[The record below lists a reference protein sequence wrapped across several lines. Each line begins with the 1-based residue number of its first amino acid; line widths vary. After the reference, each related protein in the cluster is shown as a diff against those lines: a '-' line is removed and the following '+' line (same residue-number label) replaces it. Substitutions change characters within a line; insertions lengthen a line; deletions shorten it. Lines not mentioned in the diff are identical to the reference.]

1 MKSNICSEVME
12 LKLIHT
18 ADWHLGKVLNGHS
31 FLEDQQYVLKQLIEV
46 LEREQPDALIIAGDI
61 YDTAYP
67 SKYVIQLMEETIAKI
82 NLEIQI
88 PVVMIN
94 GNHDGKERLR
104 YGASWFRHNQLY
116 ITTEIEQFF
125 EPVILGNVAIYTLPF
140 FTLSEA
146 REYLEVSV
154 ENYEEAVKKLVDQV
168 RPQLNPAMTNIL
180 VGHFTL
186 TGAPKSDSE
195 RDITIGTIEAV
206 SPQFL
211 VDFDAVMLGHIHH
224 PFASQYQNVVYSGSL
239 LQYSFSEVQQ
249 VKGVR
254 LFHIEADQAI
264 RQSFIPLKPA
274 RELEV
279 VEASFDDIMN
289 SRFKR
294 KSDDNYFHFNVEQ
307 LTHVKDPMQK
317 LKQIYPNT
325 LSLTQQTQPSS
336 YQSKVLADVKKLSP
350 LDIVGQFYSEMT
362 TDTLSETQK
371 SNVIQLLET
380 MNEEE

>member
-1 MKSNICSEVME
+1 M
-12 LKLIHT
+12 KLIHT

-46 LEREQPDALIIAGDI
+46 LEHEQPDALIIAGDI

-82 NLEIQI
+82 NLEMQI
-88 PVVMIN
+88 PIVIIN

-146 REYLEVSV
+146 REYLEVPV
-154 ENYEEAVKKLVDQV
+154 EYYEEAVKKLVDQV

-211 VDFDAVMLGHIHH
+211 LDFDAVMLGHIHH

-249 VKGVR
+249 AKGVR
-254 LFHIEADQAI
+254 LFHIEADQAM

-289 SRFKR
+289 GRFKR
-294 KSDDNYFHFNVEQ
+294 KSDDSYFHFNVEQ

-325 LSLTQQTQPSS
+325 LSLTQQTLPSS
-336 YQSKVLADVKKLSP
+336 YQSKILTDVKKLSP
-350 LDIVGQFYSEMT
+350 LDIVDRFYSEMT
-362 TDTLSETQK
+362 TGTLSETQK
-371 SNVIQLLET
+371 SNVVQLLET

>member
-1 MKSNICSEVME
+1 ME

-46 LEREQPDALIIAGDI
+46 LEHEQPDALIIAGDI

-82 NLEIQI
+82 NLEMQI
-88 PVVMIN
+88 PIVMIN

-154 ENYEEAVKKLVDQV
+154 EYYEEAVKKLVDQV

-211 VDFDAVMLGHIHH
+211 LDFDAVMLGHIHH

-249 VKGVR
+249 AKGVR
-254 LFHIEADQAI
+254 LFHIEADQAM

-289 SRFKR
+289 GRFKR
-294 KSDDNYFHFNVEQ
+294 KSDDSYFHFNVEE

-325 LSLTQQTQPSS
+325 LSLTQQTLPSS
-336 YQSKVLADVKKLSP
+336 YQSKILTDVKKLSP
-350 LDIVGQFYSEMT
+350 LDIVDRFYSEMT
-362 TDTLSETQK
+362 TGTLSETQK
-371 SNVIQLLET
+371 SNLVQLLET

>member
-1 MKSNICSEVME
+1 ME

-46 LEREQPDALIIAGDI
+46 LEHEQPDALIIAGDI

-82 NLEIQI
+82 NLEMQI
-88 PVVMIN
+88 PIVMIN

-154 ENYEEAVKKLVDQV
+154 EYYEEAVKKLVDQV

-211 VDFDAVMLGHIHH
+211 LDFDAVMLGHIHH

-249 VKGVR
+249 AKGVR
-254 LFHIEADQAI
+254 LFHIEADQAM

-289 SRFKR
+289 GRFKR
-294 KSDDNYFHFNVEQ
+294 KSDDSYFHFNVEQ

-325 LSLTQQTQPSS
+325 LSLTQQTLPSS
-336 YQSKVLADVKKLSP
+336 YQSKILTDVKKLSP
-350 LDIVGQFYSEMT
+350 LDIVDRFYSEMT
-362 TDTLSETQK
+362 TGTLSETQK
-371 SNVIQLLET
+371 SNVVQLLET

>member
-1 MKSNICSEVME
+1 ME

-31 FLEDQQYVLKQLIEV
+31 FLEDQQYVLQQLIEL

-67 SKYVIQLMEETIAKI
+67 SKYVIKVMEATIAKI
-82 NLEIQI
+82 NLEMQI
-88 PVVMIN
+88 PIVMIN
-94 GNHDGKERLR
+94 GNHDGKERLH

-116 ITTEIEQFF
+116 IATEIEQFF

-146 REYLEVSV
+146 REFLEVSV
-154 ENYEEAVKKLVDQV
+154 EYYEEAVKKLVDMV
-168 RPQLNPAMTNIL
+168 RPQLNTEMTNIL

-211 VDFDAVMLGHIHH
+211 LDFDAVMLGHIHH
-224 PFASQYQNVVYSGSL
+224 PFASHYQNVVYSGSL
-239 LQYSFSEVQQ
+239 LQYSFSETQQ
-249 VKGVR
+249 AKGVR
-254 LFHIEADQAI
+254 LFQIESEQVM
-264 RQSFIPLKPA
+264 RQVFIPLKPM

-279 VEASFDDIMN
+279 VEAAFDDIMN
-289 SRFKR
+289 GRFKR
-294 KSDDNYFHFNVEQ
+294 KSDDSYFHFNVEQ
-307 LTHVKDPMQK
+307 LTHINDPMQK

-336 YQSKVLADVKKLSP
+336 YQSKVLTDVKKLSP
-350 LDIVGQFYSEMT
+350 LDIVGRFYHEMT

-371 SNVIQLLET
+371 NNVVQLLET
-380 MNEEE
+380 MDEEA

>member
-1 MKSNICSEVME
+1 MK

-31 FLEDQQYVLKQLIEV
+31 FLEDQQYVLQQLFEV

-82 NLEIQI
+82 NLDMQI
-88 PVVMIN
+88 PIVMIN

-125 EPVILGNVAIYTLPF
+125 EPVVFGNVAVYTLPF

-154 ENYEEAVKKLVDQV
+154 EYYEEAVKKLVDQL

-211 VDFDAVMLGHIHH
+211 LDFDAVMLGHIHH

-249 VKGVR
+249 AKGVR
-254 LFHIEADQAI
+254 LFHIESDQEM

-289 SRFKR
+289 GRFKR
-294 KSDDNYFHFNVEQ
+294 KNDDSYFHFNVEQ

-336 YQSKVLADVKKLSP
+336 YQSKVLTDVKKLSP
-350 LDIVGQFYSEMT
+350 LDIVSQFYSEMT

-371 SNVIQLLET
+371 SNVVQLLET

>member
-289 SRFKR
+289 GRFKR
-294 KSDDNYFHFNVEQ
+294 KNDDNYFHFNVEQ

>member
-1 MKSNICSEVME
+1 ME

-46 LEREQPDALIIAGDI
+46 LEHEQPDALIIAGDI

-82 NLEIQI
+82 NLEMQI
-88 PVVMIN
+88 PIVMIN

-154 ENYEEAVKKLVDQV
+154 EYYEEAVKKLVDQV

-211 VDFDAVMLGHIHH
+211 LDFDAVMLGHIHH

-249 VKGVR
+249 AKGVR
-254 LFHIEADQAI
+254 LFHIEADQAM

-289 SRFKR
+289 GRFKR
-294 KSDDNYFHFNVEQ
+294 KSDDSYFHFNVEQ

-325 LSLTQQTQPSS
+325 LSLTQQTLPST
-336 YQSKVLADVKKLSP
+336 YQSKILTDVKKLSP
-350 LDIVGQFYSEMT
+350 LDIVDRFYSEMT
-362 TDTLSETQK
+362 TGTLSETQK
-371 SNVIQLLET
+371 SNLVQLLET

>member
-1 MKSNICSEVME
+1 ME

-46 LEREQPDALIIAGDI
+46 LEHEQPDALIIAGDI

-82 NLEIQI
+82 NLEMQI
-88 PVVMIN
+88 PIVMIN

-154 ENYEEAVKKLVDQV
+154 EYYEEAVKKLVDQV

-211 VDFDAVMLGHIHH
+211 LDFDAVMLGHIHH

-249 VKGVR
+249 AKGVR
-254 LFHIEADQAI
+254 LFHIEADQAM

-289 SRFKR
+289 GRFKR
-294 KSDDNYFHFNVEQ
+294 KSDDSYFHFNVEQ

-325 LSLTQQTQPSS
+325 LSLTQQTLPSS
-336 YQSKVLADVKKLSP
+336 YQSKILTDVKKLSP
-350 LDIVGQFYSEMT
+350 LDIVDRFYSEMT
-362 TDTLSETQK
+362 TGMLSETQK
-371 SNVIQLLET
+371 SNLVQLLET

>member
-154 ENYEEAVKKLVDQV
+154 ENYEEAVKKLVVQV

-289 SRFKR
+289 GRFKR

>member
-1 MKSNICSEVME
+1 ME

-82 NLEIQI
+82 NLDIQI

-289 SRFKR
+289 GRFKR
-294 KSDDNYFHFNVEQ
+294 KNDDNYFHFNVEQ

>member
-1 MKSNICSEVME
+1 ME

-46 LEREQPDALIIAGDI
+46 LEHEQPDALIIAGDI

-82 NLEIQI
+82 NLEMQI
-88 PVVMIN
+88 PIVMIN

-154 ENYEEAVKKLVDQV
+154 EYYEEAVKKLVNQV

-211 VDFDAVMLGHIHH
+211 LDFDAVMLGHIHH

-249 VKGVR
+249 AKGVR
-254 LFHIEADQAI
+254 LFHIEADQAM

-289 SRFKR
+289 GRFKR
-294 KSDDNYFHFNVEQ
+294 KSDDSYFHFNVEE

-325 LSLTQQTQPSS
+325 LSLTQQTLPSS
-336 YQSKVLADVKKLSP
+336 YQSKILTDVKKLSP
-350 LDIVGQFYSEMT
+350 LDIVDRFYSEMT
-362 TDTLSETQK
+362 TGTLSETQK
-371 SNVIQLLET
+371 SNLVQLLET

>member
-1 MKSNICSEVME
+1 ME

-289 SRFKR
+289 GRFKR
-294 KSDDNYFHFNVEQ
+294 KNDDNYFHFNVEQ

>member
-1 MKSNICSEVME
+1 ME

-82 NLEIQI
+82 NLEMQI

-125 EPVILGNVAIYTLPF
+125 EPVILEDVAIYTLPF

-154 ENYEEAVKKLVDQV
+154 EYYEEAVKKLVNQV
-168 RPQLNPAMTNIL
+168 RTQLNPAMTNIL

-211 VDFDAVMLGHIHH
+211 LDFDAVMLGHIHH

-254 LFHIEADQAI
+254 LFHIEADQAM

-289 SRFKR
+289 GRFKR
-294 KSDDNYFHFNVEQ
+294 KNDDNYFHFNVEQ
-307 LTHVKDPMQK
+307 LTHVKEPMQK

-350 LDIVGQFYSEMT
+350 LDIVSQFYSEMT
-362 TDTLSETQK
+362 PDTLSETQK

>member
-1 MKSNICSEVME
+1 ME

-82 NLEIQI
+82 NLEMQI

-125 EPVILGNVAIYTLPF
+125 EPVILENVAIYTLPF

-154 ENYEEAVKKLVDQV
+154 EYYEEAVKKLVDQV

-254 LFHIEADQAI
+254 LFHIEDDQAI

-289 SRFKR
+289 GRFKR
-294 KSDDNYFHFNVEQ
+294 KNDDNYFHFNVEQ

>member
-1 MKSNICSEVME
+1 M
-12 LKLIHT
+12 KLIHT

-82 NLEIQI
+82 NLEMQI
-88 PVVMIN
+88 PIVMIN

-125 EPVILGNVAIYTLPF
+125 EPVIFGNVAIYTLPF

-146 REYLEVSV
+146 RAYLEVPV
-154 ENYEEAVKKLVDQV
+154 EYYEEAVKKLVDQV

-211 VDFDAVMLGHIHH
+211 LDFDAVMLGHIHH

-249 VKGVR
+249 AKGVR
-254 LFHIEADQAI
+254 LFHIEAGQAM

-289 SRFKR
+289 GRFKR
-294 KSDDNYFHFNVEQ
+294 KSDDSYFHFNVEQ

-336 YQSKVLADVKKLSP
+336 YQSKVLTDVKKLSP
-350 LDIVGQFYSEMT
+350 LDIVGRFYSEMT

-371 SNVIQLLET
+371 RNVVQLLET

>member
-224 PFASQYQNVVYSGSL
+224 PFASQYKNVVYSGSL

-289 SRFKR
+289 GRFKR

>member
-1 MKSNICSEVME
+1 M
-12 LKLIHT
+12 KLIHT

-67 SKYVIQLMEETIAKI
+67 SKYAIRLMEETIAKI
-82 NLEIQI
+82 NLEMQI
-88 PVVMIN
+88 PIVMIN
-94 GNHDGKERLR
+94 GNHDGKARLR

-125 EPVILGNVAIYTLPF
+125 GPVILENVAFYTLPF

-154 ENYEEAVKKLVDQV
+154 ASYEEAVKKLVDQV

-211 VDFDAVMLGHIHH
+211 LDFDAVMLGHIHH

-249 VKGVR
+249 AKGVR
-254 LFHIEADQAI
+254 LFHIEPDQAM
-264 RQSFIPLKPA
+264 RQSFIPLRPA

-279 VEASFDDIMN
+279 VEASFDDVMN
-289 SRFKR
+289 GRFKR
-294 KSDDNYFHFNVEQ
+294 KSDDSYFHFNVEQ

-325 LSLTQQTQPSS
+325 LSLTQQTQLSS
-336 YQSKVLADVKKLSP
+336 YQSKVLTDVKKLSP
-350 LDIVGQFYSEMT
+350 LDIVDQFYSEMT

-380 MNEEE
+380 MNEEESS

>member
-1 MKSNICSEVME
+1 ME

-46 LEREQPDALIIAGDI
+46 LEHEQPDALIIAGDI

-82 NLEIQI
+82 NLEMQI
-88 PVVMIN
+88 PIVMIN

-146 REYLEVSV
+146 REYLEVPV
-154 ENYEEAVKKLVDQV
+154 EYYEEAVKKLVDQV

-211 VDFDAVMLGHIHH
+211 LDFDAVMLGHIHH

-249 VKGVR
+249 AKGVR
-254 LFHIEADQAI
+254 LFHIEADQAM

-289 SRFKR
+289 GRFKR
-294 KSDDNYFHFNVEQ
+294 KSDDSYFHFNVEQ
-307 LTHVKDPMQK
+307 LTHVKDPMQR

-325 LSLTQQTQPSS
+325 LSLTQQTLPST
-336 YQSKVLADVKKLSP
+336 YQSKILTDVKKLSP
-350 LDIVGQFYSEMT
+350 LDIVDRFYSEMT
-362 TDTLSETQK
+362 TGTLSETQK
-371 SNVIQLLET
+371 SNLVQLLET

>member
-1 MKSNICSEVME
+1 ME

-46 LEREQPDALIIAGDI
+46 LEHEQPDALIIAGDI

-82 NLEIQI
+82 NLEMQI
-88 PVVMIN
+88 PIVMIN

-154 ENYEEAVKKLVDQV
+154 EYYEEAVKKLVDQV

-211 VDFDAVMLGHIHH
+211 LDFDAVMLGHIHH

-249 VKGVR
+249 AKGVR
-254 LFHIEADQAI
+254 LFHIEADQAM

-289 SRFKR
+289 GRFKR
-294 KSDDNYFHFNVEQ
+294 KSDDSYFHFNVEH

-325 LSLTQQTQPSS
+325 LSLTQQTLPSS
-336 YQSKVLADVKKLSP
+336 YQSKILTDVKKLSP
-350 LDIVGQFYSEMT
+350 LDIVDRFYSEMT
-362 TDTLSETQK
+362 TGTLSETQK

>member
-1 MKSNICSEVME
+1 ME

-31 FLEDQQYVLKQLIEV
+31 FLEDQRYVLKQLIEV

-289 SRFKR
+289 GRFKR
-294 KSDDNYFHFNVEQ
+294 KNDDNYFHFNVEQ

>member
-82 NLEIQI
+82 NLEMQI

-125 EPVILGNVAIYTLPF
+125 EPVILEDVAIYTLPF

-154 ENYEEAVKKLVDQV
+154 EYYEEAVKKLVDQV
-168 RPQLNPAMTNIL
+168 RTQLNPAMTNIL

-211 VDFDAVMLGHIHH
+211 LDFDAVMLGHIHH

-254 LFHIEADQAI
+254 LFHIEADQAM

-289 SRFKR
+289 GRFKR
-294 KSDDNYFHFNVEQ
+294 KNDDNYFHFNVEQ

-350 LDIVGQFYSEMT
+350 LDIVSQFYSEMT
-362 TDTLSETQK
+362 PDTLSETQK

>member
-1 MKSNICSEVME
+1 ME

-82 NLEIQI
+82 NLEMQI

-125 EPVILGNVAIYTLPF
+125 EPVILEDVAIYTLPF

-154 ENYEEAVKKLVDQV
+154 EYYEEAVKKLVDQV

-211 VDFDAVMLGHIHH
+211 LDFDAVMLGHIHH

-254 LFHIEADQAI
+254 LFHIEADQAM

-289 SRFKR
+289 GRFKR
-294 KSDDNYFHFNVEQ
+294 KNDDNYFHFNVEQ

-350 LDIVGQFYSEMT
+350 LDIVSQFYSEMT
-362 TDTLSETQK
+362 PDTLSETQK

>member
-1 MKSNICSEVME
+1 ME

-46 LEREQPDALIIAGDI
+46 LEHEQPDALIIAGDI

-82 NLEIQI
+82 NLEMQI
-88 PVVMIN
+88 PIVMIN

-154 ENYEEAVKKLVDQV
+154 EYYEEAVKKLVDQI

-211 VDFDAVMLGHIHH
+211 LDFDAVMLGHIHH

-249 VKGVR
+249 AKGVR
-254 LFHIEADQAI
+254 LFHIEADQAM

-289 SRFKR
+289 GRFKR
-294 KSDDNYFHFNVEQ
+294 KSDDSYFHFNVEQ

-325 LSLTQQTQPSS
+325 LSLTQQTLPSS
-336 YQSKVLADVKKLSP
+336 YQSKILTDVKKLSP
-350 LDIVGQFYSEMT
+350 LDIVDRFYSEMT
-362 TDTLSETQK
+362 TGTLSETQK
-371 SNVIQLLET
+371 SNLVQLLET

>member
-116 ITTEIEQFF
+116 ITTEIEQLF

-168 RPQLNPAMTNIL
+168 RPQLNPAVTNIL

-289 SRFKR
+289 GRFKR

>member
-1 MKSNICSEVME
+1 ME

-46 LEREQPDALIIAGDI
+46 LEHEQPDALIIAGDI

-82 NLEIQI
+82 NLEMQI
-88 PVVMIN
+88 PIVMIN

-146 REYLEVSV
+146 REYLEVPV
-154 ENYEEAVKKLVDQV
+154 EYYEEAVKKLVDQI

-211 VDFDAVMLGHIHH
+211 LDFDAVMLGHIHH

-249 VKGVR
+249 AKGVR
-254 LFHIEADQAI
+254 LFHIEADQAM

-289 SRFKR
+289 GRFKR
-294 KSDDNYFHFNVEQ
+294 KSDDSYFHFNVEQ

-325 LSLTQQTQPSS
+325 LSLTQQTLPSS
-336 YQSKVLADVKKLSP
+336 YQSKILTDVKKLSP
-350 LDIVGQFYSEMT
+350 LDIVDRFYSEMT
-362 TDTLSETQK
+362 TGTLSETQK
-371 SNVIQLLET
+371 SNLVQLLET

>member
-1 MKSNICSEVME
+1 ME

-82 NLEIQI
+82 NLEMQI

-154 ENYEEAVKKLVDQV
+154 EYYEEAVKKLVDQV

-289 SRFKR
+289 GRFKR
-294 KSDDNYFHFNVEQ
+294 KNDDNYFHFNVEQ

-362 TDTLSETQK
+362 TDTLSELQK

>member
-1 MKSNICSEVME
+1 ME

-46 LEREQPDALIIAGDI
+46 LEHEQPDALIIAGDI

-82 NLEIQI
+82 NLEMQI
-88 PVVMIN
+88 PIVIIN

-146 REYLEVSV
+146 REYLEVPV
-154 ENYEEAVKKLVDQV
+154 EYYEEAVKKLVDQV

-211 VDFDAVMLGHIHH
+211 LDFDAVMLGHIHH

-249 VKGVR
+249 AKGVR
-254 LFHIEADQAI
+254 LFHIEADQAM

-279 VEASFDDIMN
+279 VEANFDDIMN
-289 SRFKR
+289 GRFKR
-294 KSDDNYFHFNVEQ
+294 KSDDSYFHFNVEQ

-325 LSLTQQTQPSS
+325 LSLTQQTLPSS
-336 YQSKVLADVKKLSP
+336 YQSKILTDVKKLSP
-350 LDIVGQFYSEMT
+350 LDIVDRFYSEMT
-362 TDTLSETQK
+362 TGTLSETQK
-371 SNVIQLLET
+371 SNVVQLLET

>member
-1 MKSNICSEVME
+1 ME

-82 NLEIQI
+82 NLEMQI

-125 EPVILGNVAIYTLPF
+125 EPVILENVAIYTLPF

-146 REYLEVSV
+146 REYLEESV
-154 ENYEEAVKKLVDQV
+154 EYYEEAVKKLVDQV

-211 VDFDAVMLGHIHH
+211 LDFDAVMLGHIHH

-254 LFHIEADQAI
+254 LFHIEADQAM
-264 RQSFIPLKPA
+264 RQSFIPVKPA

-289 SRFKR
+289 GRFKR
-294 KSDDNYFHFNVEQ
+294 KNDDNYFHFNVEQ

-350 LDIVGQFYSEMT
+350 LDIVSQFYSEMT
-362 TDTLSETQK
+362 PDTLSETQK

>member
-1 MKSNICSEVME
+1 ME

-46 LEREQPDALIIAGDI
+46 LEHEQSDALIIAGDI

-82 NLEIQI
+82 NLEMQI
-88 PVVMIN
+88 PIVMIN

-154 ENYEEAVKKLVDQV
+154 EYYEEAVKKLVDQV

-211 VDFDAVMLGHIHH
+211 LDFDAVMLGHIHH

-249 VKGVR
+249 AKGVR
-254 LFHIEADQAI
+254 LFHIEADQAM

-289 SRFKR
+289 GRFKR
-294 KSDDNYFHFNVEQ
+294 KSDNSYFHFNVEQ

-325 LSLTQQTQPSS
+325 LSLTQQTLPSS
-336 YQSKVLADVKKLSP
+336 YQSKILTDVKKLSP
-350 LDIVGQFYSEMT
+350 LDIVDRFYSEMT
-362 TDTLSETQK
+362 TGTLSETQK
-371 SNVIQLLET
+371 SNLVQLLET

>member
-1 MKSNICSEVME
+1 ME

-46 LEREQPDALIIAGDI
+46 LEHEQPDALIIAGDI

-82 NLEIQI
+82 NLEMQI
-88 PVVMIN
+88 PIVMIN

-154 ENYEEAVKKLVDQV
+154 EYYEEAVKKLVDQV

-211 VDFDAVMLGHIHH
+211 LDFDAVMLGHIHH

-249 VKGVR
+249 AKGVR
-254 LFHIEADQAI
+254 LFHIEADQAM

-289 SRFKR
+289 GRFKR
-294 KSDDNYFHFNVEQ
+294 KSDDSYFHFNVEQ

-325 LSLTQQTQPSS
+325 LSLTQQTLPSS
-336 YQSKVLADVKKLSP
+336 YQSKILTDVKKLSP
-350 LDIVGQFYSEMT
+350 LDIVDQFYSEMT
-362 TDTLSETQK
+362 TGTLSETQK
-371 SNVIQLLET
+371 SNLVQLLET

>member
-1 MKSNICSEVME
+1 ME

-46 LEREQPDALIIAGDI
+46 LEHEQPDALIIAGDI

-82 NLEIQI
+82 NLEMQI
-88 PVVMIN
+88 PIVMIN

-154 ENYEEAVKKLVDQV
+154 EYYEEAVKKLVDQV

-211 VDFDAVMLGHIHH
+211 LDFDAVMLGHIHH

-249 VKGVR
+249 AKGVR
-254 LFHIEADQAI
+254 LFHIEADQAM

-289 SRFKR
+289 GRFKR
-294 KSDDNYFHFNVEQ
+294 KSDDSYFHFNVEQ

-325 LSLTQQTQPSS
+325 LSLTQQTLPST
-336 YQSKVLADVKKLSP
+336 YQSKILTDVKKLSP
-350 LDIVGQFYSEMT
+350 LDIVDRFYSEMT
-362 TDTLSETQK
+362 TGTLSETQK
-371 SNVIQLLET
+371 GNVVQLLET

>member
-1 MKSNICSEVME
+1 ME

-46 LEREQPDALIIAGDI
+46 LEHEQPDALIIAGDI

-82 NLEIQI
+82 NLEMQI
-88 PVVMIN
+88 PIVMIN

-154 ENYEEAVKKLVDQV
+154 EYYEEAVKKLVDQV

-211 VDFDAVMLGHIHH
+211 LDFDAVMLGHIHH

-249 VKGVR
+249 AKGVR
-254 LFHIEADQAI
+254 LFHIEADQAM

-289 SRFKR
+289 GRFKR
-294 KSDDNYFHFNVEQ
+294 KSDDSYFHFNVEQ

-325 LSLTQQTQPSS
+325 LSLTQQTLPSS
-336 YQSKVLADVKKLSP
+336 YQSKILTDVKKLSP
-350 LDIVGQFYSEMT
+350 LDIVDRFYSEMT
-362 TDTLSETQK
+362 TGTLSETQK
-371 SNVIQLLET
+371 SNLVQLLET

>member
-1 MKSNICSEVME
+1 ME

-82 NLEIQI
+82 NLEMQI

-125 EPVILGNVAIYTLPF
+125 EPVILEDVAIYTLPF

-154 ENYEEAVKKLVDQV
+154 EYYEEAVKKLVDQV
-168 RPQLNPAMTNIL
+168 RTQLNPAMTNIL

-211 VDFDAVMLGHIHH
+211 LDFDAVMLGHIHH

-254 LFHIEADQAI
+254 LFHIEADQAM

-289 SRFKR
+289 GRFKR
-294 KSDDNYFHFNVEQ
+294 KNDDNYFHFNVEQ

-350 LDIVGQFYSEMT
+350 LDIVSQFYSEMT
-362 TDTLSETQK
+362 PDTLSETQK

>member
-1 MKSNICSEVME
+1 ME

-46 LEREQPDALIIAGDI
+46 LEHEQPDALIIAGDI

-82 NLEIQI
+82 NLEMQI
-88 PVVMIN
+88 PIVMIN

-146 REYLEVSV
+146 REYLEVPV
-154 ENYEEAVKKLVDQV
+154 EYYEEAVKKLVDQV

-211 VDFDAVMLGHIHH
+211 LDFDAVMLGHIHH

-249 VKGVR
+249 AKGVR
-254 LFHIEADQAI
+254 LFHIEADQAM

-289 SRFKR
+289 GRFKR
-294 KSDDNYFHFNVEQ
+294 KSDDSYFHFNVEQ

-325 LSLTQQTQPSS
+325 LSLTQQTLPSS
-336 YQSKVLADVKKLSP
+336 YQSKILTDVKKLSP
-350 LDIVGQFYSEMT
+350 LDIVDRFYSEMT
-362 TDTLSETQK
+362 TGTLSETQK
-371 SNVIQLLET
+371 SNLVQLLET

>member
-1 MKSNICSEVME
+1 ME

-46 LEREQPDALIIAGDI
+46 LEHEQPDALIIAGDI

-82 NLEIQI
+82 NLEMQI
-88 PVVMIN
+88 PIVIIN

-146 REYLEVSV
+146 REYLEVPV
-154 ENYEEAVKKLVDQV
+154 EYYEEAVKKLVDQV

-211 VDFDAVMLGHIHH
+211 LDFDAVMLGHIHH

-249 VKGVR
+249 AKGVR
-254 LFHIEADQAI
+254 LFHIEADQAM

-289 SRFKR
+289 GRFKR
-294 KSDDNYFHFNVEQ
+294 KSDDSYFHFNVEQ

-325 LSLTQQTQPSS
+325 LSLTQQTLPSS
-336 YQSKVLADVKKLSP
+336 YQSKILTDVKKLSP
-350 LDIVGQFYSEMT
+350 LDIVDRFYSEMT
-362 TDTLSETQK
+362 TGTLSETQK
-371 SNVIQLLET
+371 SNVVQLLET

>member
-1 MKSNICSEVME
+1 ME

-46 LEREQPDALIIAGDI
+46 LEHEQPDALIIAGDI

-82 NLEIQI
+82 NLEMQI
-88 PVVMIN
+88 PIVMIN

-146 REYLEVSV
+146 REYLEVPV
-154 ENYEEAVKKLVDQV
+154 EYYEEAVKKLVDQI

-211 VDFDAVMLGHIHH
+211 LDFDAVMLGHIHH

-249 VKGVR
+249 AKGVR
-254 LFHIEADQAI
+254 LFHIEADQAM

-289 SRFKR
+289 GRFKR
-294 KSDDNYFHFNVEQ
+294 KSDDSYFHFNVEQ

-325 LSLTQQTQPSS
+325 LSLTQQTLPST
-336 YQSKVLADVKKLSP
+336 YQSKILTDVKKLSP
-350 LDIVGQFYSEMT
+350 LDIVDRFYSEMT
-362 TDTLSETQK
+362 TGTLSETQK
-371 SNVIQLLET
+371 SNLVQLLET

>member
-1 MKSNICSEVME
+1 M
-12 LKLIHT
+12 KLIHT

-46 LEREQPDALIIAGDI
+46 LEHEQSDALIIAGDI

-82 NLEIQI
+82 NLEMQI
-88 PVVMIN
+88 PIVMIN

-154 ENYEEAVKKLVDQV
+154 EYYEEAVKKLVDQV

-211 VDFDAVMLGHIHH
+211 LDFDAVMLGHIHH

-249 VKGVR
+249 AKGVR
-254 LFHIEADQAI
+254 LFHIEADQAM

-289 SRFKR
+289 GRFKR
-294 KSDDNYFHFNVEQ
+294 KSDNSYFHFNVEQ

-325 LSLTQQTQPSS
+325 LSLTQQTLPSS
-336 YQSKVLADVKKLSP
+336 YQSKILTDVKKLSP
-350 LDIVGQFYSEMT
+350 LDIVDRFYSEMT
-362 TDTLSETQK
+362 TGTLSETQK
-371 SNVIQLLET
+371 SNLVQLLET